1 MFRVVKNT
9 ATYQKKIDHDPI
21 QVGRPRIF
29 KHKWLLLF
37 LSTGV
42 KPHALESVKNNR
54 M

>member
-1 MFRVVKNT
+1 MFRVVENS

-29 KHKWLLLF
+29 EHDRLLLF

-42 KPHALESVKNNR
+42 KPHALESVKDNR